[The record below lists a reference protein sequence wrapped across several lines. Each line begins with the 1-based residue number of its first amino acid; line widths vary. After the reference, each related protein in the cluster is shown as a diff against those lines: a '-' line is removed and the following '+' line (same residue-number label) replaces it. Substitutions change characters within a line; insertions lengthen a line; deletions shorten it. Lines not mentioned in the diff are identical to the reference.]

1 MIYPFHGR
9 RLSRVIVIE
18 TIYNSELLNYNL
30 DKTFEDI
37 VNMRKD
43 YFKEILNEI
52 KKDDIKRMFL
62 SDLENWEK
70 IINFSRELLSAYKLN
85 KEKIEEILK
94 EVIVGK
100 WDYERIFLLEKSILK
115 TAVCEMI
122 SFDTPYKVIIKEAL
136 NIGNYFISEQSIK
149 FINAVL
155 DKVAEKLNLKV

>member
-9 RLSRVIVIE
+9 RLARVMVIE

-30 DKTFEDI
+30 DQVFEDI
-37 VNMRKD
+37 ANMRKE

-94 EVIVGK
+94 EVITGK

-115 TAVCEMI
+115 TSVCEMM

-155 DKVAEKLNLKV
+155 DKVSEKLNLKV